1 MQRNPDRLSARGPI
15 DAENG
20 FPRWYKD
27 AAGTRLDLAI
37 DPRDPHAQAMGDLP
51 DPLAP
56 VSFPGNFPD
65 EAFYFLAEAEMPVGG
80 QPRPGRARLVLAL
93 EAAFGGSG
101 AVADGQQTVF
111 ARIRVRLDGGIPG
124 AAYTFTHPYGQ
135 TDPLVADESGRVF
148 VTEDL
153 GGGPGQFDVA
163 VTDGQVAPFLRWT
176 ADAPAGYLGDGTTEH
191 TVTGSPFG
199 TNFFRVEG
207 PQVGGAGA
215 APDPADPANPNKI
228 FTDLFTVQG
237 RVSTLAGAEIT
248 GAVYARGA
256 GTVLLDVFARSE
268 PGQTLRAAGTT
279 LTSAGG
285 DYHTRAEVPAVP
297 GTVDVVNAT
306 DQPPTTATAPVTD
319 AVTVLVADYDTEQR
333 QLTVEASSSD
343 LDDPPQLIVTGFGP
357 LTGGKQVFPLID
369 APPATVEVV
378 SSHGGADRR
387 HVLVAGPAAPADP
400 LGAAAGADRLA
411 APGDLVTLDAGAST
425 GAGLGFAWEQTSGPG
440 VALTGPDQARATFV
454 APAAGALEFRVTVTS
469 GSATATDTV
478 GIQISPAGPITDT
491 LTATR
496 AEFRTDSGRWR
507 VEGTATAPLPDRVT
521 VTLDDAEIGSAPV
534 DPAGEW
540 DVRRTVI
547 PGEAGVT
554 PAAGATVSI
563 TSSRGGSLTAPVTIR
578 T

>member
-1 MQRNPDRLSARGPI
+1 MQRNPDRLSARGPV

-27 AAGTRLDLAI
+27 AAGTRLELAV
-37 DPRDPHAQAMGDLP
+37 DPRDPFAQAMGDLP

-56 VSFPGNFPD
+56 VRFPDNFPD

-101 AVADGQQTVF
+101 AVAEGQQMVF

-163 VTDGQVAPFLRWT
+163 VTDGEVAPFLRWT
-176 ADAPAGYLGDGTTEH
+176 ADAPAGYLGDGATEH
-191 TVTGSPFG
+191 TVTGSPLG

-215 APDPADPANPNKI
+215 APDPADPANPDKI

-237 RVSTLAGAEIT
+237 RVSTLAGAEVT
-248 GAVYARGA
+248 RAVYSRGA
-256 GTVLLDVFARSE
+256 GAVVLDVFARSE

-285 DYHTRAEVPAVP
+285 DYHTRAQVLQAPAA
-297 GTVDVVNAT
+297 VDVVNAT
-306 DQPPTTATAPVTD
+306 DQPPTIATGLVTD
-319 AVTVLVADYDTEQR
+319 AVTVLVADYDTEQG

-369 APPATVEVV
+369 APPASVQVV

-387 HVLVAGPAAPADP
+387 HVLVAGPAAAADP
-400 LGAAAGADRLA
+400 LTAAAGADRLA
-411 APGDLVTLDAGAST
+411 AAGDLVVLDASAST
-425 GAGLGFAWEQTSGPG
+425 GAGLSFEWEQTAGPD
-440 VALTGPDQARATFV
+440 VVLTGADQARASFV

-469 GSATATDTV
+469 GETTATDTV
-478 GIQISPAGPITDT
+478 GVQISPSGPVVDT
-491 LTATR
+491 LTTTR
-496 AEFRTDSGRWR
+496 VEFRTEPGRWR

-521 VTLDDAEIGSAPV
+521 VALDGVEVGSAPV

-547 PGEAGVT
+547 PGEAALI
-554 PAAGATVSI
+554 PAPGATVAI
-563 TSSRGGSLTAPVTIR
+563 TSSRGGSLTSPVTIR
-578 T
+578 S